1 MEQFPIAAPEFT
13 GDSRTVDAG
22 SGFDW
27 LRQGWALFMAQPAQ
41 WLVMSLLMMVMMLG
55 ISIVPLIG
63 ALAANLLTPVFLAG
77 MQHASRRVLN
87 GEKPEASDLFAGF
100 STQTGNLVTVGFFYM
115 LGAFCIFLVGLAVG
129 GGGVVGGLMAG
140 SVLGAGVAFGGMAL
154 AMILSVLLSVPLFM
168 AMWFAP
174 ALVFFNQMSP
184 INALKASFNA
194 CAKNTLPFLVYGLI
208 VLVLAFF
215 AALPLL
221 LGFLVLLPVIAG
233 SVYVSYRDI
242 FLAD

>member
-1 MEQFPIAAPEFT
+1 MESFPIAAPEFS
-13 GDSRTVDAG
+13 GASRKVDAG

-27 LRQGWALFMAQPAQ
+27 LRQGWALFVSQPAQ
-41 WLVMSLLMMVMMLG
+41 WIVMSLLMLIIMLG

-63 ALAANLLTPVFLAG
+63 ALAANLMTPVFMAG

-87 GEKPEASDLFAGF
+87 GEKPEVSDLFAGF
-100 STQTGNLVTVGFFYM
+100 NANTGNLVLVGVFYM
-115 LGAFCIFLVGLAVG
+115 LGAFAIFLVGLTVG
-129 GGGVVGGLMAG
+129 GGGLVGGLLAG

-154 AMILSVLLSVPLFM
+154 AMILSVVLSVPLFM

-184 INALKASFNA
+184 LDALKASFNA
-194 CAKNTLPFLVYGLI
+194 CTKNVLPFLVYGLI
-208 VLVLAFF
+208 VLILAFF
-215 AALPLL
+215 AALPML